1 MKLSPLQLEHSHFT
15 GLSLVAVDI
24 EPEAEENEQLYPAI
38 PEGVLETTV
47 ELGLP
52 SSSRGDAHRFLVK
65 VGVNTRKE
73 LPKGFP
79 YRFATQI
86 EGIFTID
93 HDGDIEERKR
103 MVVING
109 GSMLFGI
116 VREQILAL
124 SLRHKNGPLLLP
136 ALDFRGLGP
145 VDSEPPSKSPTR
157 RKRSAPAKRPG

>member
-1 MKLSPLQLEHSHFT
+1 
-15 GLSLVAVDI
+15 
-24 EPEAEENEQLYPAI
+24 
-38 PEGVLETTV
+38 
-47 ELGLP
+47 
-52 SSSRGDAHRFLVK
+52 
-65 VGVNTRKE
+65 
-73 LPKGFP
+73 
-79 YRFATQI
+79 
-86 EGIFTID
+86 
-93 HDGDIEERKR
+93 